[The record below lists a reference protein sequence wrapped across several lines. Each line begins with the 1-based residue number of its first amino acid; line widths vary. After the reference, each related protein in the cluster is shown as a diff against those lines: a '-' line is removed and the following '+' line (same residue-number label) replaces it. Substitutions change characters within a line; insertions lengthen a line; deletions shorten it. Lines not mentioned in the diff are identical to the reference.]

1 MRSKLAEAL
10 GMGAGMVAGSIL
22 YQILRSAPQEIDLA
36 RALFIG
42 VFVGLIWLVI
52 PLRLFNGRNFRN
64 HDVAESKAKVS
75 DR

>member
-10 GMGAGMVAGSIL
+10 GMGSGMVAGSVL
-22 YQILRSAPQEIDLA
+22 YQILRSGPQEIDLA

-52 PLRLFNGRNFRN
+52 PLRLLNRQDSGN
-64 HDVAESKAKVS
+64 HDAAERKGKVS
-75 DR
+75 DG